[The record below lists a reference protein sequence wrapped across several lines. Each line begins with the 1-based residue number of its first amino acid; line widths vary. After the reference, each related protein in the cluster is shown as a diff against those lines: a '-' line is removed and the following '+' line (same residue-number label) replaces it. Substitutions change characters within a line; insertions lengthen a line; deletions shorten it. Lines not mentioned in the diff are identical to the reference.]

1 MEAGDETAAH
11 REPADGTGSGGATVD
26 SQAIDEVRALLQDG
40 RDKHSPRLD
49 AIRYNYGTLIALAAT
64 SAATIVP
71 WAIWAKAAAAVATFI
86 IALSRAM
93 DFGGRWRWHWEMRM
107 GYQALLDR
115 TTELSALPD
124 AEKLDMLKTI
134 YDGLADLRKRE
145 GNIPGTSGA
154 SIGA

>member
-1 MEAGDETAAH
+1 MTIGDETAAY
-11 REPADGTGSGGATVD
+11 REPAAGTGSGGVIVD
-26 SQAIDEVRALLQDG
+26 SDAVDEVRALLQDG
-40 RDKHSPRLD
+40 WAKHSPKLD

-64 SAATIVP
+64 SAATIIP
-71 WAIWAKAAAAVATFI
+71 WSIWAKVAAAVATFI

-107 GYQALLDR
+107 SYQALLDR
-115 TTELSALPD
+115 TTEIGALPD
-124 AEKLDMLKTI
+124 AEKLDMLKKI

-154 SIGA
+154 SIGT